1 MIAINGY
8 FRSQPIT
15 GQQRYA
21 TEVADRLLAL
31 DRAIVEIKPPRWAS
45 NRYTQWSA
53 LQMVPRLNP
62 RASTLVSLTA
72 RTSAFGRNQLVT
84 IHDLFPITNPEWFAP
99 AYARLHARLL
109 RHHLRTAAGVA
120 VVSEPIAAEVRAL
133 ARPGMPV
140 VLAPNAPAAMFA
152 SGVRPAERPSR
163 LPARYFLTVGSLE
176 PRKNLG
182 RLIRAYG
189 RLPASVRT
197 DYPLLMVGGSAA
209 AFQSLPDLD
218 TGLPDGVQLLGR
230 VPDSELVELY
240 AHASALVSVSL
251 AEGFGIPLVEYASVA
266 SGCLVLSDIPSY
278 RWVAADADPVWVAP
292 TSVESITDGLL
303 RATLQKTGPEAIRRV
318 ATRFTWDDS
327 ARRIHELATALDR
340 D

>member
-1 MIAINGY
+1 MIAVNGY

-31 DRAIVEIKPPRWAS
+31 DPAIVEIQPPRRAS
-45 NRYTQWSA
+45 NRYTQWAA
-53 LQMVPRLNP
+53 LQVAPRLNP
-62 RASTLVSLTA
+62 RVSTLVSLTA
-72 RTSAFGRNQLVT
+72 RTPAFARNHLVT

-99 AYARLHARLL
+99 AYARLHAHLL

-120 VVSEPIAAEVRAL
+120 VVSEPIAAEVRTL
-133 ARPGMPV
+133 ARPGLPV
-140 VLAPNAPAAMFA
+140 VLAPNAPAALFA
-152 SGVRPAERPSR
+152 SGVQPADHPPS

-189 RLPASVRT
+189 QLPASIRA

-209 AFQSLPDLD
+209 AFRALPDLE

-230 VPDSELVELY
+230 VPDSDLVELY
-240 AHASALVSVSL
+240 AHASALISVSL
-251 AEGFGIPLVEYASVA
+251 AEGFGIPVVEYASVA

-278 RWVAADADPVWVAP
+278 RWTSADGNPVWVDPA
-292 TSVESITDGLL
+292 SAESIADGLL
-303 RATLQKTGPEAIRRV
+303 RATTQKFDPAVTRRV
-318 ATRFTWDDS
+318 AARFRWEDS
-327 ARRIHELATALDR
+327 AQRIHELATALDH